1 MKRLWLLLK
10 KITEKL
16 LQVKDEQHQ
25 KYEHFNIYCQDES
38 RIGLLTVNHKALTIK
53 GVKPLCRYQHKFD
66 NVYLFGAFSPIN
78 GNHLL
83 LELPHC
89 NTDNFQIFLNEL
101 AQLDSG
107 EFKIVILDNGA
118 FHKARRLVIPANIA
132 LIFLPSYSPELNPAE
147 KVWWVLKRQLKNKF
161 FKTMEALQ
169 DSITTASKQL
179 SNSSILQLTAYQYLT
194 IAYKTIFNA

>member
-132 LIFLPSYSPELNPAE
+132 LIFLPPYSPELNPAE

-179 SNSSILQLTAYQYLT
+179 SNSSILQLM
-194 IAYKTIFNA
+194 

>member
-1 MKRLWLLLK
+1 MWLPLK
-10 KITEKL
+10 KIAEKL

-25 KYEHFNIYCQDES
+25 KYERFNIYCQDES
-38 RIGLLTVNHKALTIK
+38 RVGLLTVSHKALTIK

-89 NTDNFQIFLNEL
+89 NTDNFQLFLNEL
-101 AQLDSG
+101 SNLDSG
-107 EFKIVILDNGA
+107 EFKIVVLDNGA

-132 LIFLPSYSPELNPAE
+132 LIFLPPYSPELNPAE

-194 IAYKTIFNA
+194 TAYKETFNV